1 MTTTVPAAVG
11 GTGASGAGDS
21 GTGPGTT
28 GGADHE
34 VEYSPSKSL
43 LARVPRSVWP
53 LVAFLVLFLIGGI
66 IRPNLIT
73 IESLIGTA
81 TFAIILSIASFG
93 QTFAVIQAGIDLSV
107 PNTIAFS
114 ALSFL
119 AMVGPLG
126 PFGAFIGAL
135 LAGAVIGLLN
145 GLVIA
150 KLGLTPIVTTIAMNG
165 LLFGVILLQFNFSEL
180 TQIPDFITAI
190 TSAQIS
196 VLGLSMA
203 AVLPLG
209 LVLMVVLQLVLSY
222 TGWGRSLFL
231 VGAAPETARLAGLP
245 VDRIRI
251 TGYVIS
257 GMLAAFAGMVIVG
270 YFQQASATMG
280 DSYLL
285 SSVAAV
291 VVGGASIFGGR
302 GSVVGTV
309 GGALVLGQV
318 ATLVTVLNLGSNVQ
332 QLIYGAIIL
341 VVISLY
347 GRKRG

>member
-1 MTTTVPAAVG
+1 MTATVPAAVG
-11 GTGASGAGDS
+11 DTGASGAGGS
-21 GTGPGTT
+21 GSGSGLA
-28 GGADHE
+28 GSDHE

-53 LVAFLVLFLIGGI
+53 LLAFLV
-66 IRPNLIT
+66 
-73 IESLIGTA
+73 
-81 TFAIILSIASFG
+81 
-93 QTFAVIQAGIDLSV
+93 
-107 PNTIAFS
+107 
-114 ALSFL
+114 
-119 AMVGPLG
+119 
-126 PFGAFIGAL
+126 
-135 LAGAVIGLLN
+135 
-145 GLVIA
+145 
-150 KLGLTPIVTTIAMNG
+150 
-165 LLFGVILLQFNFSEL
+165 LFGVILLQFNFSEL
-180 TQIPDFITAI
+180 TQIPEFITAI
-190 TSAQIS
+190 TSAQIN
-196 VLGLSMA
+196 VFGFSMA